1 MVAKYIGIVL
11 EYERIVESND
21 EQLWLEFSKEIGV
34 WNLSKLLIQ
43 DGYLYKTEVNYFVV
57 GLWAFF
63 RFCLIIKTSSQL
75 G

>member
-1 MVAKYIGIVL
+1 MVAKYLGIVL

-43 DGYLYKTEVNYFVV
+43 DGYLYKTEVILLLACGLFFVF
-57 GLWAFF
+57 A
-63 RFCLIIKTSSQL
+63 
-75 G
+75 